1 LWFSLELDYEEERW
15 REKMHMSSFY
25 NTAGEWGLFMITMHC
40 GLESFLWDCQCWPDV
55 RPIVCSPSNGRDL
68 WFSTNQCNH

>member
-15 REKMHMSSFY
+15 REKMRMSSFY

-40 GLESFLWDCQCWPDV
+40 GLESFLRDC
-55 RPIVCSPSNGRDL
+55 
-68 WFSTNQCNH
+68 